1 MGRSAGP
8 RVNLRKQVARSFIV
22 LALLAALVASRWNA
36 AASTESTKAAA
47 KPAEF
52 ACSGHHCGCSTREKC
67 ESACCCSREVV
78 ASEVRADPDA
88 REERLDIA
96 TLTTAPRDST
106 ARAVV
111 RPLGCGCGDSP
122 QSIASSA
129 SGCANAPAATS
140 SFAIDP
146 PANFELAAPAPAR
159 SRTKPEPPAP
169 PPRVSVSIA

>member
-1 MGRSAGP
+1 
-8 RVNLRKQVARSFIV
+8 VNLRKQVARSLIG

-36 AASTESTKAAA
+36 AASAESTKEAA
-47 KPAEF
+47 KPVEF
-52 ACSGHHCGCSTREKC
+52 ACAGHHCGCSTREKC
-67 ESACCCSREVV
+67 ESACCCSHEHG
-78 ASEVRADPDA
+78 ASEAHVDSDVH
-88 REERLDIA
+88 EERIDVA
-96 TLTTAPRDST
+96 TLITAPRSST

-129 SGCANAPAATS
+129 SGCANAPLATS
-140 SFAIDP
+140 SLAIEP